1 MRWRG
6 ALLAAILRCKGKGQ
20 WHVSAKF
27 LTVYDSEL
35 QALRREI
42 ETGGA
47 RPSIVDKHVEALL
60 TEGGASL
67 AEDLLALLSDKA
79 EYDEGMFSII
89 HAAESLDGA
98 PYGSYVSSLLLV
110 FPAISVSSPRWA
122 SIVLMRVM
130 NSDASRHEL
139 VRQIRDAP
147 APIKRSVRGMCERIN
162 EVSPEFLSKTVS
174 ITLASG

>member
-1 MRWRG
+1 M
-6 ALLAAILRCKGKGQ
+6 
-20 WHVSAKF
+20 SAKF

-47 RPSIVDKHVEALL
+47 RPSLIDKHVDVLL
-60 TEGGASL
+60 TEGGASS
-67 AEDLLALLSDKA
+67 AEGLLALLSDKA

-89 HAAESLDGA
+89 HAAESLDGP
-98 PYGSYVSSLLLV
+98 PYGSYVSALLSV
-110 FPAISVSSPRWA
+110 FPTLSVSSPRWA

-139 VRQIRDAP
+139 VRQLRDAP
-147 APIKRSVRGMCERIN
+147 APIKESVRVMCERIN
-162 EVSPEFLSKTVS
+162 EVSPEFLSKTVP
-174 ITLASG
+174 ITLAAG